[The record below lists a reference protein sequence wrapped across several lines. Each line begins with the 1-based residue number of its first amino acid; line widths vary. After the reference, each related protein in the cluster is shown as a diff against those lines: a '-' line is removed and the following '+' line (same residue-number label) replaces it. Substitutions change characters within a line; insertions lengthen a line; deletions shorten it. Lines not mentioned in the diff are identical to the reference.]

1 MLILKKFGI
10 MKFLESKIN
19 KKTFRGR
26 ASKRDGVKITAK
38 DTKSA
43 MKENNGLSS
52 ANPLC
57 SLRYILAFLLIVL
70 VASWEVMGQKIDSSA
85 YKNKATKKLISQAP
99 LEGGQTHLDQYLQE
113 AAQNN
118 PEIKAKFRQYLSAL
132 QQVPQVNTLPDP
144 ELSFGY
150 FISPIE
156 TRVGPQQVRF
166 GLTQM
171 FPWFGTLGARGAAAT
186 QMAKAKF
193 EAFQDQR
200 NKLFYEVQEKWY
212 QLYRLDQTIDILQEN
227 IEILE
232 TFESVTLQKYETDQ
246 VGQADVLRVQIEK
259 EDLKT
264 RLELEKDNRDVAAGE
279 FNALLNRKQD
289 RDIAVA
295 DTLHAEALSRS
306 EAELEQA
313 VREQNPQLTKTEY
326 EMASARSSLKVARK
340 AGMPKFGIGIDYM
353 VTGNRSMSVIDNGRD
368 AILARAGIQLPLF
381 RGKYRA
387 QKKQA
392 QIQLQAVEDRREAAA
407 NRLEIQLDQA
417 LRDYHEGQRRIKL
430 YKEVQIQRTRQAI
443 QILTEEYA
451 AAATDFEELLRLQRK
466 LLDYELAR
474 DQALVKQN
482 SAVARIEYLYG
493 KYNVNPEEIE
503 IAN

>member
-1 MLILKKFGI
+1 MLTPKKFRT
-10 MKFLESKIN
+10 MKLF
-19 KKTFRGR
+19 KKN
-26 ASKRDGVKITAK
+26 ITA
-38 DTKSA
+38 TKADSA
-43 MKENNGLSS
+43 MKRNDGLSS
-52 ANPLC
+52 ANIRR
-57 SLRYILAFLLIVL
+57 SLRFILLLL
-70 VASWEVMGQKIDSSA
+70 VVGIPLHGMAQQSDSTHSA
-85 YKNKATKKLISQAP
+85 I
-99 LEGGQTHLDQYLQE
+99 DQYLQE

-118 PEIKAKFRQYLSAL
+118 PELKAQFRQYLSAL

-156 TRVGPQQVRF
+156 TRVGPQQARF

-171 FPWFGTLGARGAAAT
+171 FPWFGTLGARGEAAA

-200 NKLFYEVQEKWY
+200 NKLFYEVQKKWY
-212 QLYRLDQTIDILQEN
+212 QLYRLDQTIEILQEN

-264 RLELEKDNRDVAAGE
+264 RLELEKDNREVAVRE
-279 FNALLNRKQD
+279 FNALLNHQQD
-289 RDIAVA
+289 QDIAVA
-295 DTLHAEALSRS
+295 DTLHAQALSRS
-306 EAELEQA
+306 EAELEHA
-313 VREQNPQLTKTEY
+313 VRQQNPQLTKAEF
-326 EMASARSSLKVARK
+326 EEASARSSLKAARK
-340 AGMPKFGIGIDYM
+340 AGMPKFGVGIDYI
-353 VTGNRSMSVIDNGRD
+353 VTGNRSMSMTDNGKD
-368 AILARAGIQLPLF
+368 AILARTGIQLPLF
-381 RGKYRA
+381 REKYRA

-392 QIQLQAVEDRREAAA
+392 QIELNAVQDRQQAAA
-407 NRLEIQLDQA
+407 NRLQTQLDQA
-417 LRDYHEGQRRIKL
+417 LRDYREGQRRIHL
-430 YKEVQIQRTRQAI
+430 YKDVQIQRTRQAI

-451 AAATDFEELLRLQRK
+451 TAATDFEELLRLQRK

-482 SAVARIEYLYG
+482 TAVARIEYLYG
-493 KYNVNPEEIE
+493 KYNVNPKEIE
-503 IAN
+503 IQ

>member
-1 MLILKKFGI
+1 MLTPKKLNNMKLKASDILQ
-10 MKFLESKIN
+10 KIY
-19 KKTFRGR
+19 RSR
-26 ASKRDGVKITAK
+26 AQRSQGFVEQTSERDGARTFPF
-38 DTKSA
+38 
-43 MKENNGLSS
+43 ELSGMIFIFVMVLL
-52 ANPLC
+52 PLLGMAQQ
-57 SLRYILAFLLIVL
+57 SDSTHSDIDRYL
-70 VASWEVMGQKIDSSA
+70 K
-85 YKNKATKKLISQAP
+85 QAA
-99 LEGGQTHLDQYLQE
+99 H
-113 AAQNN
+113 NN
-118 PEIKAKFRQYLSAL
+118 PELKAHFRQYLSAL

-150 FISPIE
+150 FINPIE

-171 FPWFGTLGARGAAAT
+171 FPWFGTLGARGEVAT
-186 QMAKAKF
+186 QKAKAKF

-200 NKLFYEVQEKWY
+200 NKLFYEVKKKWY
-212 QLYRLDQTIDILQEN
+212 QLYRLDQTVGILKEN

-232 TFESVTLQKYETDQ
+232 TYESVTLQKYETDQ

-264 RLELEKDNRDVAAGE
+264 RLELEKDNREVAARE
-279 FNALLNRKQD
+279 FNELLNRQKD
-289 RDIAVA
+289 RDIVVA
-295 DTLHAEALSRS
+295 DTLHAQPLSRS
-306 EAELEQA
+306 EAELEHA

-340 AGMPKFGIGIDYM
+340 AGMPKFGVGIDYM
-353 VTGNRSMSVIDNGRD
+353 VTGNRSMSVADNGRD

-392 QIQLQAVEDRREAAA
+392 EIELEAVEDRREAAV
-407 NRLEIQLDQA
+407 NRLHTQLDQA
-417 LRDYHEGQRRIKL
+417 LRDYREGQRRIKL

-482 SAVARIEYLYG
+482 TAIARIEYLYG

-503 IAN
+503 IQ